1 MMSHIKKWTN
11 KLSVRKKII
20 FYGYLT
26 ITPVLLI
33 TCIIL
38 SFSNYN
44 KALNERLENDI
55 VGLNS
60 LGDSVYML
68 QKDAEDISTYICIN
82 NDVIRILESNNIQ
95 SLNKNL
101 NLWLE
106 KAPMQIVQD
115 MISLKGTIKTIAIY
129 PENGVKPYLRGMD
142 GSTYIDNFSNIRKTD
157 IYYDVLRSEYKKI
170 WKSVGKNDDGLYI
183 ANRSDKIV
191 LYREILNR
199 SQKKKLGLIVIGVDK
214 KNLEE
219 LCSNAIVPQKEGII
233 ILDKNSGELFEHGK
247 IPSEIRKHI
256 TKENFLSQNYKER
269 ENYFSYGQYEVIT
282 VQGSNNASIVCKIV
296 PKYSLQMQIIDFAY
310 MPIILLVAI
319 LIGML
324 PLLLIISQIITK
336 PLNKLTIAINKFS
349 KGDFEQKI
357 QIETEDEIG
366 EVARC
371 FNKMV
376 EDIKKLIDENYIITL
391 KEKQSELAAL
401 QAQINPHFLYNTL
414 DSFYWKANED
424 GNEELAEN
432 IIALSQLFRLVLNR
446 GDSEIT
452 VRNEIELVSRYLQ
465 IQRMRFSKGL
475 EYNIDI
481 EDNMQMEKIPKLIV
495 QPFVENAIV
504 HGFENTTKSCKISVT
519 GKIKDDML
527 CFEIIDTGIG
537 MTQIQIDEIWEG
549 EQETKDYARQRIG
562 KYAIKNIK
570 ERLQI
575 RYQDNFK
582 LKIESS
588 LGKGT
593 KVILCIPRQKYN

>member
-1 MMSHIKKWTN
+1 MSHIKKWTN

-82 NDVIRILESNNIQ
+82 NDVIRILESNNVQ

-170 WKSVGKNDDGLYI
+170 WKSVGKNDEGLYI

-282 VQGSNNASIVCKIV
+282 VQGTNNASIVCKIV

-481 EDNMQMEKIPKLIV
+481 EYDMQMEKIPKLIV

-504 HGFENTTKSCKISVT
+504 HGFENTTKSCNISVT

>member
-1 MMSHIKKWTN
+1 MSHIKKWTN

-82 NDVIRILESNNIQ
+82 NDVIRILESNNVQ

-170 WKSVGKNDDGLYI
+170 WKSVGKNDEGLYI

-282 VQGSNNASIVCKIV
+282 VQGTNNASIVCKIV

-481 EDNMQMEKIPKLIV
+481 EDDMQMEKIPKLIV

>member
-1 MMSHIKKWTN
+1 MSHIKKWTN